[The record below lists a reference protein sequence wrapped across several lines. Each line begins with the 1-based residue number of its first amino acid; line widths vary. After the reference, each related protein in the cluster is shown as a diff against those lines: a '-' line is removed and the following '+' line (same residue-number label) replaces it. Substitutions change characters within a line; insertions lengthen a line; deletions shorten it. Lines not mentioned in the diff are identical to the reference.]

1 MVFTAPNIKGAP
13 GGRGEYSL
21 IIPVPQKKLR
31 GSAMRDDAASVDMS
45 FRPVPQR
52 PQQLLMMLARRCIAK
67 SPSLCP

>member
-1 MVFTAPNIKGAP
+1 MVFTASYIKGAP

-52 PQQLLMMLARRCIAK
+52 PQQLLMTEGNWTSM
-67 SPSLCP
+67 P